1 LLTVAVC
8 RQEIPEKS
16 SFIKNAAPAVAV
28 ENLIPD
34 REDIAMQNQSQIFKN
49 SLIVGGAIGNC
60 VHVAGVFNY
69 LKLAESAGYRTNFLG
84 AAVPVSRWL
93 QIIEKHDPA
102 LVCLSYRLTPSAL
115 PALLEQF
122 FHSLKEKGLLDN
134 RLYYFGGTGPCLEV
148 ARRYRRFSAFFQG
161 EEDLPQL
168 MATLFEEGR
177 RKGGGLPRLSLK
189 GESADH
195 SDFKEIIESG
205 RYRPALRHHF
215 GLPSL
220 EQSIAGIEKIAESGQ
235 VDIISLAPDQNAQ
248 EFFFEPEKM
257 DPGLDGTG
265 GIPLRSEE
273 ELILLWRAAQR
284 GNYPRLRIYS
294 GTNNLLKW
302 AEMSHRTIK
311 NAWGTVPLFWYSV
324 LDGRSRRSV
333 EEALAENMQVIS
345 WYAQRGIPV
354 EINEAH
360 HWSLRESPDTVAVA
374 DFYIAAYNA
383 RKLGVKTYIAQL
395 MFNTPR
401 LTSAKMDLAKM
412 LAKLELIAGL
422 EDENFTCLKQ
432 VRAGLT
438 HFSID
443 PAVAKGQ
450 LAASTLL
457 SMAVKPQIIHV
468 VSFSEAD
475 HAATPDEV
483 IESCKIVRG
492 VLRSAGSE
500 FPDLSIDP
508 AVQERKRHL
517 VKEAKKL
524 LRALR
529 EQYSDRAADPLSD
542 PACLAM
548 AVRAGFLD
556 APHLLNNPA
565 APGKIITRPIGGG
578 YDAVD
583 RQGNPLDEA
592 RRIKGLGAAGKP
604 D

>member
-1 LLTVAVC
+1 MLTVAVC

-248 EFFFEPEKM
+248 EFFFEPRRW
-257 DPGLDGTG
+257 TRARWHR
-265 GIPLRSEE
+265 GIPSLRGGAYSS
-273 ELILLWRAAQR
+273 LAGGPAILS
-284 GNYPRLRIYS
+284 PLRIYS

-311 NAWGTVPLFWYSV
+311 NAWGTVPCS
-324 LDGRSRRSV
+324 G
-333 EEALAENMQVIS
+333 
-345 WYAQRGIPV
+345 
-354 EINEAH
+354 
-360 HWSLRESPDTVAVA
+360 TV
-374 DFYIAAYNA
+374 FSM
-383 RKLGVKTYIAQL
+383 GV
-395 MFNTPR
+395 
-401 LTSAKMDLAKM
+401 
-412 LAKLELIAGL
+412 
-422 EDENFTCLKQ
+422 
-432 VRAGLT
+432 
-438 HFSID
+438 
-443 PAVAKGQ
+443 PAV
-450 LAASTLL
+450 LL
-457 SMAVKPQIIHV
+457 
-468 VSFSEAD
+468 
-475 HAATPDEV
+475 
-483 IESCKIVRG
+483 
-492 VLRSAGSE
+492 
-500 FPDLSIDP
+500 
-508 AVQERKRHL
+508 
-517 VKEAKKL
+517 KKL
-524 LRALR
+524 WL
-529 EQYSDRAADPLSD
+529 
-542 PACLAM
+542 
-548 AVRAGFLD
+548 
-556 APHLLNNPA
+556 
-565 APGKIITRPIGGG
+565 KIC
-578 YDAVD
+578 
-583 RQGNPLDEA
+583 
-592 RRIKGLGAAGKP
+592 K
-604 D
+604 